1 MCKWRKSKESER
13 TERETNKNPGTKR
26 KSLKKQT
33 KMDENQDKNK
43 TKIQKLGKS
52 KTKEDKLKYYMYDR
66 NTREKGYGLN
76 L

>member
-1 MCKWRKSKESER
+1 
-13 TERETNKNPGTKR
+13 
-26 KSLKKQT
+26 
-33 KMDENQDKNK
+33 MDENQDKNK

-52 KTKEDKLKYYMYDR
+52 KTTDIMYDR

>member
-1 MCKWRKSKESER
+1 
-13 TERETNKNPGTKR
+13 
-26 KSLKKQT
+26 
-33 KMDENQDKNK
+33 MDENQDKNK

-52 KTKEDKLKYYMYDR
+52 KTKEDKLKYNMYDR